1 MIAIA
6 QTPPAPIDAGDFA
19 TWLSQT
25 RAMLRGEAGPEVP
38 CGDCVG
44 CCVSSYPVPI
54 RAHESA
60 SLAAIPIQHLARSAN
75 HHALIIAL
83 PDGRCPMLNSEA
95 KRCSIYSQ
103 RPLTC
108 RDYDCRIFAAA
119 GIAAGSDDRSVI
131 NARVREWRFSY
142 GNASDRMTHE
152 AVKSAAAFIRSEAQR
167 FQGRAPSTPTGIAVL
182 AIKVY
187 PVFLH
192 SSLQTSSPER
202 IVQSILQTSREF
214 DSSTHA

>member
-1 MIAIA
+1 MIGIA
-6 QTPPAPIDAGDFA
+6 QTPPAHVDAGDFG

-44 CCVSSYPVPI
+44 CCVSSYPVPV

-83 PDGRCPMLNSEA
+83 PDGRCPMLNADA
-95 KRCSIYSQ
+95 KRCSIYSH

-142 GNASDRMTHE
+142 RNTSDRLMHE
-152 AVKSAAAFIRSEAQR
+152 AVISAAAFIRSEAHCL
-167 FQGRAPSTPTGIAVL
+167 QGRAPGTPTGIAVL

-187 PVFLH
+187 PVFLDP
-192 SSLQTSSPER
+192 SLRSSSPER
-202 IVQSILQTSREF
+202 IAQSILQMSREF

>member
-1 MIAIA
+1 MTGVA
-6 QTPPAPIDAGDFA
+6 QTLHAQIDAGDFA

-25 RAMLRGEAGPEVP
+25 RGMLRGEAGPDVP
-38 CGDCVG
+38 CGSCVG

-60 SLAAIPIQHLARSAN
+60 SLAAVPIQHLAKSAN

-83 PDGRCPMLNSEA
+83 PDGRCPMLNA
-95 KRCSIYSQ
+95 NNTGCSIYSH

-119 GIAAGSDDRSVI
+119 GISAGADDRSVI

-142 GNASDRMTHE
+142 RNASDRLTHD
-152 AVKSAAAFIRSEAQR
+152 AVKSAAEFIRREAQC
-167 FQGRAPSTPTGIAVL
+167 FQGRAPTTPTGIAVL

-187 PVFLH
+187 PVFLD
-192 SSLQTSSPER
+192 SGTQTSSPER

-214 DSSTHA
+214 DSVAQA

>member
-1 MIAIA
+1 MIDVAPR
-6 QTPPAPIDAGDFA
+6 PPAQIDAGDFA

-44 CCVSSYPVPI
+44 CCVSSYPVPV

-75 HHALIIAL
+75 HHALIVAL
-83 PDGRCPMLNSEA
+83 PDGRCPMLNADA
-95 KRCSIYSQ
+95 KRCSIYSH

-131 NARVREWRFSY
+131 NERVRKWRFSY
-142 GNASDRMTHE
+142 RNTADRLMHE
-152 AVKSAAAFIRSEAQR
+152 AVISAAAFIRTEAQR
-167 FQGRAPSTPTGIAVL
+167 FQGRAASTPTGIAVL
-182 AIKVY
+182 AIKAY
-187 PVFLH
+187 PVFLD

-202 IVQSILQTSREF
+202 IVQSILQITREF
-214 DSSTHA
+214 DSSTNA

>member
-1 MIAIA
+1 MIGAS
-6 QTPPAPIDAGDFA
+6 QTFPAYIDAGDFA

-44 CCVSSYPVPI
+44 CCVSSYPVPV

-60 SLAAIPIQHLARSAN
+60 SLAAIPIQHLAGSAN

-83 PDGRCPMLNSEA
+83 PDGRCPMLNADA
-95 KRCSIYSQ
+95 KRCSIYSH

-131 NARVREWRFSY
+131 NARVGEWRFSY
-142 GNASDRMTHE
+142 RNTSDRLAHE
-152 AVKSAAAFIRSEAQR
+152 AVKSATAFIRSEAQG
-167 FQGRAPSTPTGIAVL
+167 FQGRAPGTPTGIAVL

-187 PVFLH
+187 PVFLDA
-192 SSLQTSSPER
+192 SVQTSSPER
-202 IVQSILQTSREF
+202 IVQSILQMSREF

>member
-1 MIAIA
+1 MIGAE
-6 QTPPAPIDAGDFA
+6 QTLSSHIDAGDFA

-25 RAMLRGEAGPEVP
+25 RAMLRGEAGPQVP

-44 CCVSSYPVPI
+44 CCVSSYPVPV

-60 SLAAIPIQHLARSAN
+60 SLAAIPIQHLARSAY

-83 PDGRCPMLNSEA
+83 PDGRCPMLNA
-95 KRCSIYSQ
+95 DTNGCSIYAQ

-142 GNASDRMTHE
+142 RNTSDRLTHE
-152 AVKSAAAFIRSEAQR
+152 AVKSAAAFIRSEAR
-167 FQGRAPSTPTGIAVL
+167 GFQGRAPSTPTGVAVL

-187 PVFLH
+187 PVFLD
-192 SSLQTSSPER
+192 SRLQQSSPER
-202 IVQSILQTSREF
+202 IAQSILQMSREF
-214 DSSTHA
+214 DSSIHA

>member
-1 MIAIA
+1 MIGIA
-6 QTPPAPIDAGDFA
+6 KTPPAHVDAGDFG

-44 CCVSSYPVPI
+44 CCVSSYPVPV

-83 PDGRCPMLNSEA
+83 PDGRCPMLNADA
-95 KRCSIYSQ
+95 KRCSIYSH

-119 GIAAGSDDRSVI
+119 GIAAGSDERSVI
-131 NARVREWRFSY
+131 NERVGEWRFSY
-142 GNASDRMTHE
+142 RNTSDRLMHE
-152 AVKSAAAFIRSEAQR
+152 AVISAAAFIRSEAQR
-167 FQGRAPSTPTGIAVL
+167 FQGRAPGTPTGIAVL

-187 PVFLH
+187 PVFLEP
-192 SSLQTSSPER
+192 SPRTSSPER
-202 IVQSILQTSREF
+202 MVQSILQITREF
-214 DSSTHA
+214 DSSTDA

>member
-1 MIAIA
+1 MIGVA
-6 QTPPAPIDAGDFA
+6 QTLPAQLDAGDFA

-25 RAMLRGEAGPEVP
+25 RAMLQGAAGPEVP
-38 CGDCVG
+38 CGNCVG
-44 CCVSSYPVPI
+44 CCVSSYPVPV

-83 PDGRCPMLNSEA
+83 PDGRCPMLNADA
-95 KRCSIYSQ
+95 KSCSIYLH

-131 NARVREWRFSY
+131 NARVRAWRFSY
-142 GNASDRMTHE
+142 RNTSDRLTHE

-167 FQGRAPSTPTGIAVL
+167 FRGRAPSTPTGVAVL

-187 PVFLH
+187 PVFLD
-192 SSLQTSSPER
+192 SGTQTSSPER
-202 IVQSILQTSREF
+202 IVESILQTNREF
-214 DSSTHA
+214 DSSTLA

>member
-1 MIAIA
+1 MISAA
-6 QTPPAPIDAGDFA
+6 QTLPAHIDAGDFA

-44 CCVSSYPVPI
+44 CCVSSYPVPV
-54 RAHESA
+54 RTHESA
-60 SLAAIPIQHLARSAN
+60 SLAAIPIQHLASSAN

-83 PDGRCPMLNSEA
+83 PDGRCPMLNADA
-95 KRCSIYSQ
+95 KGCSIYSH

-142 GNASDRMTHE
+142 RDTSDRLTHE

-187 PVFLH
+187 AVFLD
-192 SSLQTSSPER
+192 SSLQTGSPER
-202 IVQSILQTSREF
+202 IVECILQTRRKF